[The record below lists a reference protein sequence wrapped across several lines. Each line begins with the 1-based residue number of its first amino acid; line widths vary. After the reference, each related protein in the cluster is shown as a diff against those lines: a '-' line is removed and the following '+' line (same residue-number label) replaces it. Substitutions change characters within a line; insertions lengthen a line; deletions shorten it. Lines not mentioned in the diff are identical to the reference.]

1 LKLVEKEQ
9 KAGVEGGAGA
19 LLDEILQAAR
29 KHWSMA
35 ENLEADHELLE
46 AAEVYRQ
53 IQKKYNP
60 LDIAKKARAH
70 RAKLIKSDGYKA
82 MEMLAKAKQYLAKD
96 KKDRAHDIL
105 TKIVDKYPDTVAAE
119 QARALLGS

>member
-1 LKLVEKEQ
+1 
-9 KAGVEGGAGA
+9 
-19 LLDEILQAAR
+19 
-29 KHWSMA
+29 MA